1 MAGKENKKRR
11 VNYGTGVVV
20 LPEAVKNS
28 LPSAKKT
35 DIIVLITLLSDMTA
49 DASAIAE
56 KCAVSEDAVEKAI
69 AFWRGAGIL
78 SYEEEEAPVKEEKTA
93 EKPKKVG
100 KREDLGTL
108 PNYSSSEIAG
118 MVENDREVALMID
131 EC

>member
-1 MAGKENKKRR
+1 MTAKENKKLR

-56 KCAVSEDAVEKAI
+56 
-69 AFWRGAGIL
+69 
-78 SYEEEEAPVKEEKTA
+78 
-93 EKPKKVG
+93 
-100 KREDLGTL
+100 
-108 PNYSSSEIAG
+108 
-118 MVENDREVALMID
+118 
-131 EC
+131 